1 MTILI
6 NTLGIIVVISGLYLF
21 SSNKKDIDK
30 KMILKAL
37 VLQFILT
44 FLLIKFPLGRVA
56 LQKVSDVVTN
66 VLSYGAEGLNFVF
79 GSLSDS
85 GAPTGMIFGISV
97 LGNIIFISALVAAL
111 YYLGVIGFVVKGI
124 GGVIGK
130 ILGTSKVESFVAVA
144 NMFLGQTE
152 SPILVSKYLP
162 EMTESEIML
171 VLISGMGSMSATVL
185 MGYAG
190 MGIPMEYLLIGGA
203 LVPLG
208 SIIVSK
214 IILPEIKTQKVA
226 EVKQDITNMDN
237 KLVEVEIAETIAT
250 EVTTDEVKI
259 DNKGDNAN
267 LISAI
272 AQGANDGLNMALGI
286 GASLIA
292 IISLVALVNGAL
304 GVVGLSLEKILSYV
318 FSPLGFLMG
327 IDKADILI
335 ASQLLGSK
343 LVLNEFV
350 AFGQL
355 GEILNGLDYRT
366 GLMMAISLCGFA
378 NISSMGIC
386 ISGISVFC
394 PDKRNQLAKLAFRGM
409 IGGFLVSLL
418 SALIVGLVVAI

>member
-1 MTILI
+1 MTILVNI
-6 NTLGIIVVISGLYLF
+6 LGIIVVIAGLYLF
-21 SSNKKDIDK
+21 SSNKKAVNK

-37 VLQFILT
+37 ALQFVLT
-44 FLLIKFPLGRVA
+44 FLLVKFPAGEMTLK
-56 LQKVSDVVTN
+56 KVSDVVTN
-66 VLSYGAEGLNFVF
+66 ILSYGVEGLTFVF
-79 GSLSDS
+79 GSLADS
-85 GAPTGMIFGISV
+85 GGPTGMIFAISV
-97 LGNIIFISALVAAL
+97 LGNIVFISSLVAAL
-111 YYLGVIGFVVKGI
+111 YYLGVIGAVVKVI
-124 GGVIGK
+124 GGVIEK
-130 ILGTSKVESFVAVA
+130 VLGTSKVESFVAVA

-152 SPILVSKYLP
+152 SPILVSKYLSG
-162 EMTESEIML
+162 MTESEIML

-214 IILPEIKTQKVA
+214 IILPETKTKELCNIKLDMTSENVA
-226 EVKQDITNMDN
+226 VEELIAADID
-237 KLVEVEIAETIAT
+237 E
-250 EVTTDEVKI
+250 EVTI
-259 DNKGDNAN
+259 DNKGNNPN

-272 AQGANDGLNMALGI
+272 AQGANDGLSMALGI

-292 IISLVALVNGAL
+292 IISLVALVNGLL

-318 FSPLGFLMG
+318 FSPIGFLMG
-327 IDKADILI
+327 LDKADILT

-355 GEILNGLDYRT
+355 GQIINQLDYRT
-366 GLMMAISLCGFA
+366 GLMMSISLCGFA

-394 PDKRNQLAKLAFRGM
+394 PEKKNQLAKLAFRGM

-418 SALIVGLVVAI
+418 SSLIVGLVIAI